1 MPDARVTLVT
11 GFPNFRA
18 SQLVRH
24 LLAND
29 EDEVWTVVYARDA
42 PLVESFRAALPRP
55 LAARFC
61 HYVGD
66 PTAID
71 MGLSGAEYREL
82 SRTVTCIQH
91 LAQQTG
97 PTFGKESFEE
107 LNVGAMREALELG
120 QAAPRLESLVA
131 HSSVVVSGD
140 RQGLV
145 TEVELVAGQR
155 FSGPGP
161 ATLARAELMARRRM
175 DRLPIVILRTGQVV
189 GPSTTGVVDTLEG
202 VYLLILLI
210 LNSPQDLSALLPD
223 WGDAPLHVVPADYF
237 VRAADASSRQP
248 AALGQTLQL
257 TDPRPM
263 TVRRAFNLCMKVR
276 ERLAIEGLAFPPALA
291 ALRRDSVLRD
301 SLQAILWRPRTFI
314 NMTFRKVHYGTEVA
328 ERLLGEVGLSCPP
341 LESYFEQLVRHVVR
355 AVSAAPAKAVSRDAA
370 S

>member
-1 MPDARVTLVT
+1 MSDARVTLVT

-18 SQLVRH
+18 SQLASH
-24 LLAND
+24 LLASS
-29 EDEVWTVVYARDA
+29 EEEVWTVVYERDA
-42 PLVESFRAALPRP
+42 PLAERFRAALPEA
-55 LAARFC
+55 LAARFR
-61 HYVGD
+61 HFVGD

-82 SRTVTCIQH
+82 SRAVTCIQH

-120 QAAPRLESLVA
+120 QAAARLESLVA

-145 TEVELVAGQR
+145 RESELVAGQR
-155 FSGPGP
+155 FPGPGP
-161 ATLARAELMARRRM
+161 ATLARAELMAQRRM
-175 DRLPIVILRTGQVV
+175 DRLPIMILRAGQVV
-189 GPSTTGVVDTLEG
+189 GPSTTGAVDTLEG

-210 LNSPQDLSALLPD
+210 LNSPQDLSPLLPD
-223 WGDAPLHVVPADYF
+223 WGDAPLHVVPADFF
-237 VRAADASSRQP
+237 VRAALEASRHPQ
-248 AALGQTLQL
+248 ALGHTLQL

-263 TVRRAFNLCMKVR
+263 TVRRAFNRCMKVR
-276 ERLAIEGLAFPPALA
+276 ERLAAEGLAFPPALA

-314 NMTFRKVHYGTEVA
+314 NMTFRKVQYGTDVA
-328 ERLLGEVGLSCPP
+328 ERLLGELGLECPP
-341 LESYFEQLVRHVVR
+341 LESYFDQLVRHVVR
-355 AVSAAPAKAVSRDAA
+355 AVSAAPARAVSRDAA
-370 S
+370 G